1 MLLTILWDFPNHIPI
16 AGFELRYY
24 SLMFIISFVLG
35 HYGMQYVFKRE
46 NVNPKLM
53 DSLIYWMVGAT
64 IVGARLGHVIFYDWS
79 YYKDHLEEILM
90 VWKGGLASHGAA
102 IAIVAAMFY
111 WSKKLAKK
119 HPLWTL
125 DRIVIVVALAAG
137 FIRMGNWF
145 NSEIYGAPANNTFE
159 TVFAEHGRNTLI
171 RGYGGTLKSVSFEA
185 TDEFVRTDSITYP
198 VLNTTLS
205 FARLNDVQTEQYT
218 TDFLP
223 RILNMQNSDNQNLLV
238 QGVPEVTVYED
249 ENGWHAQT
257 QVLGVP
263 RYPTQLFEAAGYWLF
278 FIILVLLYLKTSV
291 GEKRGF
297 LFGLFLVLVFGFRF
311 FIENFKEVQVDFEQ
325 GMQLNMG
332 QWLSIPL
339 VAIGLLFIALSKRN
353 KSSL

>member
-1 MLLTILWDFPNHIPI
+1 
-16 AGFELRYY
+16 
-24 SLMFIISFVLG
+24 V
-35 HYGMQYVFKRE
+35 
-46 NVNPKLM
+46 
-53 DSLIYWMVGAT
+53 
-64 IVGARLGHVIFYDWS
+64 
-79 YYKDHLEEILM
+79 
-90 VWKGGLASHGAA
+90 
-102 IAIVAAMFY
+102 
-111 WSKKLAKK
+111 
-119 HPLWTL
+119 
-125 DRIVIVVALAAG
+125 
-137 FIRMGNWF
+137 
-145 NSEIYGAPANNTFE
+145 
-159 TVFAEHGRNTLI
+159 EHGRNTLM

>member
-1 MLLTILWDFPNHIPI
+1 
-16 AGFELRYY
+16 
-24 SLMFIISFVLG
+24 
-35 HYGMQYVFKRE
+35 
-46 NVNPKLM
+46 
-53 DSLIYWMVGAT
+53 
-64 IVGARLGHVIFYDWS
+64 
-79 YYKDHLEEILM
+79 M

-145 NSEIYGAPANNTFE
+145 NSEIYGAPANSAFE
-159 TVFAEHGRNTLI
+159 TVFVEHGRNTLM
-171 RGYGGTLKSVSFEA
+171 RGYGGTLKSVSFES
-185 TDEFVRTDSITYP
+185 TDQFVHTDSITYP
-198 VLNTTLS
+198 ILNTTLS
-205 FARLNDVQTEQYT
+205 FVRLNDVQTQQYA

-223 RILNMQNSDNQNLLV
+223 RILNTQDPDNQNLLV
-238 QGVPEVTVYED
+238 QGIPEVTVYED

-257 QVLGVP
+257 QVVGVP

-278 FIILVLLYLKTSV
+278 FIILVLLYLKTTV

-297 LFGLFLVLVFGFRF
+297 LFGFFLVLVFGFRF

-325 GMQLNMG
+325 GMQFNMG

-339 VAIGLLFIALSKRN
+339 VAIGLLFMALSKRN